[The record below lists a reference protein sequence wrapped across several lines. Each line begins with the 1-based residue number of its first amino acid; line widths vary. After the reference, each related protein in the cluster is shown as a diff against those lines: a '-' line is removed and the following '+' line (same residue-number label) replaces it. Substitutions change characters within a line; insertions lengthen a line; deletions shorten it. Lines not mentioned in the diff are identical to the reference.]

1 MKVDLSKAYDSI
13 DWHCLE
19 AILTGFCFLKQFINW
34 IMVCLRDASYSILIN
49 GRVQGC
55 FTGRRGLK
63 KGDPISPLLFF
74 LVMEFFT
81 RILIRAT
88 QNRDFKFHPR
98 CRRLNL
104 VSLCFADD
112 LVIFCKGHST
122 SVQIIKQCFKEFSEV
137 SGLIANLDKSRVYFG
152 GLIEVETRDILRDLH
167 FAEGD
172 FPLKYLG
179 VPLRPTKWRAG
190 DCAAIIQKIQL
201 KLFHWSN
208 RHLSYAGKAQ
218 LIHSVLLGIRS
229 FWMSIFLLPKSVIS
243 EIDSLCRRFLW
254 GTSRGNDNRSKLHLT
269 AWNQVCLPKCLGGIG
284 FKEGAKWNMV
294 LLAKYMWAVST
305 KQDIHWVKWI
315 DSVYLKGKSFW
326 EYNLQSD
333 VSWYWRKLIKMRAF
347 INREMLDKAVVNS
360 KFKTSKLYFQLINRE
375 KVPLASVI
383 WCNLSLPK
391 HRFILWQ
398 TSLKH
403 LLTRD
408 NLLKCHLQLTSYLCP
423 ICEVQQEC
431 HEHLFFQ
438 CQFAHQVRK
447 GVARWLGSMI
457 WPEGFH
463 DWIRWMEGKPKSLQQ
478 KIVAAG
484 LAASVYLV
492 WWNRNQC
499 FFNSFSVSVCK
510 AVSLVQ
516 DCIKARVSSL
526 SKDKMKSSDIVFL
539 RSLNL
544 L

>member
-1 MKVDLSKAYDSI
+1 
-13 DWHCLE
+13 
-19 AILTGFCFLKQFINW
+19 
-34 IMVCLRDASYSILIN
+34 
-49 GRVQGC
+49 
-55 FTGRRGLK
+55 
-63 KGDPISPLLFF
+63 
-74 LVMEFFT
+74 MEFFT
-81 RILIRAT
+81 RMLIRAT

-112 LVIFCKGHST
+112 LVIFCKGNST
-122 SVQIIKQCFKEFSEV
+122 SVQIIKQCFKDFNEV
-137 SGLIANLDKSRVYFG
+137 SGLTASLDKSRVYFG
-152 GLIEVETRDILRDLH
+152 GLIELETKDILRDLH

-190 DCAAIIQKIQL
+190 DCATIIQKIQL

-218 LIHSVLLGIRS
+218 LIHFVLLGIRS
-229 FWMSIFLLPKSVIS
+229 FWMSIFLLPKSVIN

-294 LLAKYMWAVST
+294 LLAKYIWVVST
-305 KQDIHWVKWI
+305 KQDILWVKWI
-315 DSVYLKGKSFW
+315 DAVYLKGKSFW

-333 VSWYWRKLIKMRAF
+333 VSWYWRKLIKMREF
-347 INREMLDKAVVNS
+347 ISREMLDKAVVNS
-360 KFKTSKLYFQLINRE
+360 KLKTSKLYFQMINKE
-375 KVPLASVI
+375 KVPSASVI

-398 TSLKH
+398 ASLKH

-408 NLLKCHLQLTSYLCP
+408 NLLKFHLQLTSYLCP

-447 GVARWLGSMI
+447 GVARWL
-457 WPEGFH
+457 
-463 DWIRWMEGKPKSLQQ
+463 
-478 KIVAAG
+478 
-484 LAASVYLV
+484 
-492 WWNRNQC
+492 
-499 FFNSFSVSVCK
+499 
-510 AVSLVQ
+510 
-516 DCIKARVSSL
+516 
-526 SKDKMKSSDIVFL
+526 
-539 RSLNL
+539 
-544 L
+544 